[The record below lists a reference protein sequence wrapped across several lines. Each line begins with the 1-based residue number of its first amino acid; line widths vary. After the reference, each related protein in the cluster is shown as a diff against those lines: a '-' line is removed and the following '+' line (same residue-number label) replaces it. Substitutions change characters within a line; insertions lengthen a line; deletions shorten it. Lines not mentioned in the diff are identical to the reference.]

1 MRFPFFRGALLA
13 GPGMRPV
20 IGFYI
25 FQYFHLRE
33 VGVPS
38 RNILHVRPVGLLT
51 GIGVARPRGAESACG
66 VCKKHRIVYD
76 TAILATLR
84 DRPLAA
90 AGRRPVIGFH
100 MFHNFY
106 SNS

>member
-1 MRFPFFRGALLA
+1 
-13 GPGMRPV
+13 MRPV

-51 GIGVARPRGAESACG
+51 GIGVAGGVGAESACG
-66 VCKKHRIVYD
+66 ECKKHGIVYD
-76 TAILATLR
+76 TAILAPFR
-84 DRPLAA
+84 DRPLA
-90 AGRRPVIGFH
+90 GSRRHPVIGFYI
-100 MFHNFY
+100 FHNFY
-106 SNS
+106 KKTQNSRKV

>member
-1 MRFPFFRGALLA
+1 MRLPFFRGALLA
-13 GPGMRPV
+13 GAGMRPV
-20 IGFYI
+20 MVFYI

-51 GIGVARPRGAESACG
+51 GIGVAGGVGTESACG

-76 TAILATLR
+76 TAILAPLR

-90 AGRRPVIGFH
+90 PSRHPVIGFYI
-100 MFHNFY
+100 FHNFHG
-106 SNS
+106 NS